1 MTPTYSSRSTCLSW
15 CRAVSE
21 LLACLDVCLVE
32 STAERPRG
40 EGVFLRSP
48 LLTPHSPSPRACHK
62 LETGSRVRVEG
73 LALPTIA
80 SETLLTRLLM
90 SVGSLSTLWSHV
102 TLTRWTSHSSA
113 QQTFI

>member
-1 MTPTYSSRSTCLSW
+1 M
-15 CRAVSE
+15 
-21 LLACLDVCLVE
+21 
-32 STAERPRG
+32 
-40 EGVFLRSP
+40 
-48 LLTPHSPSPRACHK
+48 
-62 LETGSRVRVEG
+62 EG

-80 SETLLTRLLM
+80 SETLLTHLLM